1 MFSARFIVD
10 RSALLCLSPDIF
22 FGTMSKR
29 KILEVTE
36 VKPLTKKKKLKT
48 NSHTRKNREKKM
60 MRNFQIRNLAISRR
74 NGRMITSGYGTKK
87 TQCFLR
93 MLCHFCQLA
102 KKKNPFGGN
111 KGCTNL
117 KVQLFCPLLLPA
129 GTCINFVPLQGPQR
143 DKLSP
148 EAIKLAQTLKK
159 VCEY

>member
-10 RSALLCLSPDIF
+10 RSALLCLSPDIIF

-102 KKKNPFGGN
+102 KKKTLLGA
-111 KGCTNL
+111 TRAAQIL

-129 GTCINFVPLQGPQR
+129 ARATEGQIV
-143 DKLSP
+143 S
-148 EAIKLAQTLKK
+148 
-159 VCEY
+159 